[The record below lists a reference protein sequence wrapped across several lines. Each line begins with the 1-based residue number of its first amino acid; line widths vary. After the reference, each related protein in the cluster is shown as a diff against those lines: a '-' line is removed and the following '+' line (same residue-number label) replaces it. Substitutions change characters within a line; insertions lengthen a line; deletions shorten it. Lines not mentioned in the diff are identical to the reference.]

1 MTSQLFEAYQA
12 EIRGVEAQIE
22 NERQAL
28 STEEDREEA
37 ERLRFH
43 MRNLSKVLKTL
54 KTSLNAIVIGES
66 EVETLQ
72 VKFSRWR
79 DLRLA
84 ARAAQD
90 EMDRLAKKVGPARQA
105 CIPSQNLAARC
116 EAELTQHR
124 ERPLPQYATEPEIER
139 QAAGE
144 QKLKGRYDEALA
156 EWRALTIVSAR
167 AQSEWATAVAKYDS
181 ACFAERLARLPSE
194 GEEPA
199 TSKFSRVA

>member
-1 MTSQLFEAYQA
+1 MTPQLFEAYQA

-54 KTSLNAIVIGES
+54 KTSLNAIVLGES
-66 EVETLQ
+66 EVEALQ

-105 CIPSQNLAARC
+105 VLPARNLAARC
-116 EAELTQHR
+116 EAELIQHR
-124 ERPLPQYATEPEIER
+124 EKPLPEYATEPERASKE
-139 QAAGE
+139 ATE
-144 QKLKGRYDEALA
+144 QKLKKVYEEALGA
-156 EWRALTIVSAR
+156 WRALTIASGQVRNAWTTSAQKFDE
-167 AQSEWATAVAKYDS
+167 ASFK
-181 ACFAERLARLPSE
+181 ERMARLPSE
-194 GEEPA
+194 EPA
-199 TSKFSRVA
+199 AGKFSRVA